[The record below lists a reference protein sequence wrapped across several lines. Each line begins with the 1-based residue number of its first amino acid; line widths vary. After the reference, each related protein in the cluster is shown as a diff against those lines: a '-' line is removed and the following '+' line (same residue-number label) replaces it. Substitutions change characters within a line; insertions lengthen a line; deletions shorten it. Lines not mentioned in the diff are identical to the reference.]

1 MRSANNE
8 NKILLDDVMNQI
20 KQEIRSVVNHY
31 TGEQAS
37 IELIVNQECAEF
49 YFSLDNKIEMKV
61 ILSHAIGILP
71 AAICLTNS

>member
-1 MRSANNE
+1 MKGVNNE
-8 NKILLDDVMNQI
+8 NKVLLDDVMNQI

-49 YFSLDNKIEMKV
+49 YFSLDDKIEMKV
-61 ILSHAIGILP
+61 ILSHAISILP
-71 AAICLTNS
+71 ASSYSTNS